1 MLGCPTDLALVASSC
16 RQCPANFPIRFKH
29 LVFLRGFSRQQAPR
43 LAADAGRKPG
53 AVYLPQMIPAKMAS
67 MLAVAIL
74 AVVGIWSSSQTGY
87 AEGRAYVANFG
98 SGNVSVIDTSSNTV
112 IATVMVGSQPQGI
125 AVTPDGASVYVA
137 HCGGDVWVINTATNK
152 VSTKFQAGACPTG
165 VVITP
170 DGTRAYV
177 TLTNANSVAV
187 IDTSSYTVMTKIP
200 VGDAPSGIAITPDGT
215 RVYVANAPGSVSVID
230 TSSNTVAA
238 TVNLGNV
245 GSVGVAIT
253 PDGTRAYVANPVS
266 GSVSVIDT
274 SSNTV
279 ADTITVAN
287 VADSPVGV
295 AITPDG
301 TRAYVVTYGF
311 GGMGPTVAIDTSTN
325 TIAAMVSVGTGPTG
339 VGISPDGTRAYV
351 TIATNVTGVGNGAV
365 TVIDTSSNTV
375 VDTVPVG
382 STPFGIV
389 ITSGSSAP
397 PPPPS
402 ISSGGIV
409 PATVQPGQWVSIY
422 GSNLAAGT
430 TSWTGNFPTSLGG
443 ASVTIDGKLAYL
455 SYVSPGQI
463 NLQIPNDSKTGAVPV
478 AVTAAGGT
486 GSSSVTLAQF
496 GPTFFLLDGPM
507 HVAGIILRSDGSG
520 AYGGGSYDI
529 LGPTGNSLGYA
540 TVAAKPGDVVEL
552 YGSGF
557 GPTNP
562 KVLAGQAF
570 SGAAPTTN
578 PVTLDINNVSVTPA
592 FAGLSGAGLYQINLT
607 VPSGLGTGE
616 VPLQAMVGGVETPAA
631 VFSLQ

>member
-1 MLGCPTDLALVASSC
+1 
-16 RQCPANFPIRFKH
+16 
-29 LVFLRGFSRQQAPR
+29 
-43 LAADAGRKPG
+43 
-53 AVYLPQMIPAKMAS
+53 MIPAKMAS
-67 MLAVAIL
+67 IL
-74 AVVGIWSSSQTGY
+74 TVTILSVVGIWSSSQAAHAQGL
-87 AEGRAYVANFG
+87 AYVANFG
-98 SGNVSVIDTSSNTV
+98 SNNVSVIDTSSNIV

-137 HCGGDVWVINTATNK
+137 NCGGDIFVIDTATNK
-152 VSTKFQAGACPTG
+152 VSTKFPAGACPTG

-177 TLTNANSVAV
+177 TLTNANSVAA
-187 IDTSSYTVMTKIP
+187 IDTSTNTVMTKIP
-200 VGDAPSGIAITPDGT
+200 VGPAPSGIAITPDGT
-215 RVYVANAPGSVSVID
+215 HVYVPSVGMSSSSVSVID
-230 TSSNTVAA
+230 TSSNSVAA
-238 TVNLGNV
+238 TVTLGDV
-245 GSVGVAIT
+245 GSVGIAIT
-253 PDGTRAYVANPVS
+253 PDGTRAYVANAL

-274 SSNTV
+274 ASNTV

-287 VADSPVGV
+287 VADSPVGI

-325 TIAAMVSVGTGPTG
+325 TISAMVSVGTGPTG

-351 TIATNVTGVGNGAV
+351 TIATNVTGIGNGAV
-365 TVIDTSSNTV
+365 SVIDTSSNTV

-389 ITSGSSAP
+389 ITSRSSAP

-422 GSNLAAGT
+422 GSNLAGST
-430 TSWTGNFPTSLGG
+430 TSWTGNFPTSLAGT
-443 ASVTIDGKLAYL
+443 SVTIDGKLAYL

-478 AVTAAGGT
+478 AVTTGGGT

-562 KVLAGQAF
+562 KVLAGQTF
-570 SGAAPTTN
+570 SGAASTTN
-578 PVTLDINNVSVTPA
+578 PVTLHINSVSVTPA

-616 VPLQAMVGGVETPAA
+616 VPLQGAVGGVETPVA

>member
-1 MLGCPTDLALVASSC
+1 
-16 RQCPANFPIRFKH
+16 
-29 LVFLRGFSRQQAPR
+29 
-43 LAADAGRKPG
+43 
-53 AVYLPQMIPAKMAS
+53 MIPAKMAS
-67 MLAVAIL
+67 ILAVSIL
-74 AVVGIWSSSQTGY
+74 AVVGIWSSSQAAY
-87 AEGRAYVANFG
+87 AQGLAYVANFG
-98 SGNVSVIDTSSNTV
+98 SNNVSVIDTSSNTV

-137 HCGGDVWVINTATNK
+137 NCGGDVFVIDTATNK
-152 VSTKFQAGACPTG
+152 VSTKFPAGACPTG

-177 TLTNANSVAV
+177 TLTNANSVAA
-187 IDTSSYTVMTKIP
+187 IDTSTNTVMTKIP
-200 VGDAPSGIAITPDGT
+200 VGDAPSGIAMAPNGSH
-215 RVYVANAPGSVSVID
+215 VYVANVGAMASGSSVSVID
-230 TSSNTVAA
+230 TASNTVAD
-238 TVNLGNV
+238 TVGLGNV

-253 PDGTRAYVANPVS
+253 PDGSRVYVANAL

-279 ADTITVAN
+279 SDTVTVSGIGN
-287 VADSPVGV
+287 SPVGV

-301 TRAYVVTYGF
+301 TRAYVLTYGAN
-311 GGMGPTVAIDTSTN
+311 GTGPVAVIDTPTN

-351 TIATNVTGVGNGAV
+351 TIATNVTGIGNGAV

-422 GSNLAAGT
+422 GSNLASGT

-478 AVTAAGGT
+478 AVTTGGGT

-520 AYGGGSYDI
+520 AYGGGRYDI

-570 SGAAPTTN
+570 SGAASTTN
-578 PVTLDINNVSVTPA
+578 PVTLDINSVSVTPA

-616 VPLQAMVGGVETPAA
+616 VPLQGAVGGAETPVA